1 MKKSKENN
9 QFSNFNYLYIILFL
23 ILSWGIFS
31 LVLNKAVLPNPYQVF
46 KSLIF
51 VVQEGI
57 LIHIWVSFYRV
68 IVSLTFS
75 TIIAVPA
82 GIFLGK
88 NEDIDKYIA
97 PIIYL
102 TYPIPKVVFMPIILI
117 LLGIGNLSKIV
128 VIALVVFYQILV
140 TTRDAAK
147 HVAEGYLLSVKSLG
161 ANSFE
166 LYYHVYLPGC
176 LPSIFT
182 ALRLGL
188 GTAMAVLFLV
198 ETYATQVGIGYF
210 IMESLSRMA
219 YNEMF
224 VGIIIMGGLGLIL
237 YIVLDILEK
246 KFCLWNE

>member
-1 MKKSKENN
+1 MKKSEENT
-9 QFSNFNYLYIILFL
+9 QFNKFNHLYIIFLL
-23 ILSWGIFS
+23 ILSWWLFS
-31 LVLNKAVLPNPYQVF
+31 LALNKAVLPTPYQVF

-51 VVQEGI
+51 TVKEGI
-57 LIHIWVSFYRV
+57 LIHMGVSLYRV
-68 IVSLTFS
+68 LISLIIA
-75 TIIAVPA
+75 TITAVPA
-82 GIFLGK
+82 GIFLGENK
-88 NEDIDKYIA
+88 DIDKYIA

-128 VIALVVFYQILV
+128 VITLIVFYQMLV

-147 HVAEGYLLSVKSLG
+147 NLEEGYLLSVRSLG
-161 ANSFE
+161 ASSFE

-176 LPSIFT
+176 LPAIFT

-224 VGIIIMGGLGLIL
+224 VGIIAMGVLGFFL
-237 YIVLDILEK
+237 YMLLDIMER